1 MLAGSGPPRKP
12 ALPFMTRSFAA
23 LLLMTAAAMAAILL
37 LDGAG
42 LPRQLLLGAA
52 TAILLW
58 FLLRRTDV
66 PVAETLTAISIA
78 CAGEVALTIG
88 WGLYSYR
95 YARIPLYVPPGHGVF
110 YLLAAAT
117 AQQELVRRHSRLLI
131 GLTIAGGTALTA
143 LSLFANDDVWGTL
156 WWGGFL
162 CLFASSRRKP
172 MLSVCFLYTMLLEV
186 GGTAHGNWHW
196 APLVPYLGI
205 PSANPPAGVGILY
218 AAVDLAAVALQR
230 SRLFAFLKSPA
241 TTEDRGIATI

>member
-1 MLAGSGPPRKP
+1 
-12 ALPFMTRSFAA
+12 MTRSFAS
-23 LLLMTAAAMAAILL
+23 LLLVTAAAMVAILL

-58 FLLRRTDV
+58 FLLRQTGL
-66 PVAETLTAISIA
+66 PVAETLTAIGVA

-110 YLLAAAT
+110 FLLAAAT

-143 LSLFANDDVWGTL
+143 LSLYANDDVWGTL
-156 WWGGFL
+156 WWAGFL

-172 MLSVCFLYTMLLEV
+172 MLSACFLYTMILEV
-186 GGTAHGNWHW
+186 GGTALGNWHW
-196 APLVPYLGI
+196 AAVVPFLGI

-218 AAVDLAAVALQR
+218 AAVDLAAGALQR
-230 SRLFAFLKSPA
+230 SWLFAFLKSPA
-241 TTEDRGIATI
+241 MTEDRGIATI